1 MEIEPAGFAPPLHF
15 GGFAAS
21 VLVETSFLL
30 DLITHYSSLTLQ
42 MFLLK
47 LNQIKNNANGVC

>member
-42 MFLLK
+42 LFLLK
-47 LNQIKNNANGVC
+47 LN